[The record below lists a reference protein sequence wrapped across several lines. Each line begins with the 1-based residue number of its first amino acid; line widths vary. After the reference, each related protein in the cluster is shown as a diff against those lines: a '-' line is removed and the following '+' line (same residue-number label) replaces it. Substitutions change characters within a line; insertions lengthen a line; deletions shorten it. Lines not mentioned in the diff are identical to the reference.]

1 MATRA
6 PSRSS
11 NRPGQ
16 ARTADDLLRPGLP
29 TARRR
34 LRHPAEARRDRRH
47 RHPRPGGRLAR
58 HRPTRHARRPLNG
71 APSFFLCRRCCRE
84 AYRWF
89 PSFKRF
95 LNMERE
101 CLACGFNMEQTDK
114 LLYGQRIN
122 YSGWLHSNEY
132 RRNALADNVTA
143 QVIRDEKRNLF
154 LHINQTPIAQW
165 FKEQFGLGQEKRRGI
180 RR

>member
-1 MATRA
+1 M
-6 PSRSS
+6 SRLEKE
-11 NRPGQ
+11 NAQLHRELDELGE
-16 ARTADDLLRPGLP
+16 RIE
-29 TARRR
+29 R
-34 LRHPAEARRDRRH
+34 LQTDMQKFKDN
-47 RHPRPGGRLAR
+47 
-58 HRPTRHARRPLNG
+58 HARERNRAEEQHQQEVSNLKRM
-71 APSFFLCRRCCRE
+71 LDK

-101 CLACGFNMEQTDK
+101 CLDCGFNMEQTDK
-114 LLYGQRIN
+114 LLHGQAVN

-154 LHINQTPIAQW
+154 LYINEPPITQW
-165 FKEQFGLGQEKRRGI
+165 FKEQFGLGQEKRRGL